1 MSAGCFEKII
11 KVIAITHMLQG
22 EIIPASSRRI
32 VPLIISLI
40 ITSEGSIVTHAFH
53 CPVHGA
59 GSQVRKKVK
68 NVPTRNHFNNI
79 KHIESK

>member
-1 MSAGCFEKII
+1 M
-11 KVIAITHMLQG
+11 
-22 EIIPASSRRI
+22 PASSRRI

-68 NVPTRNHFNNI
+68 NVPTY
-79 KHIESK
+79 KESFQ